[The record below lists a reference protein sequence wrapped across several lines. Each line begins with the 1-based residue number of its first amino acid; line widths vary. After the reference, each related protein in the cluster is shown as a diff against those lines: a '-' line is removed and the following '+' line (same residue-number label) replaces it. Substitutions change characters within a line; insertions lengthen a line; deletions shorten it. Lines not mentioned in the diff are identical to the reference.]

1 MKIILSILLNLA
13 RLYLGVKV
21 LVWLVGEI
29 LYPELHQLS
38 EIELILVIMVM
49 DNWILNS
56 SPSDE
61 KTE

>member
-13 RLYLGVKV
+13 RLYLGIKV
-21 LVWLVGEI
+21 LVWLVSEI

-56 SPSDE
+56 SPSYE
-61 KTE
+61 KSE

>member
-1 MKIILSILLNLA
+1 MKIILSILLNIA
-13 RLYLGVKV
+13 RLYLGIKV

-29 LYPELHQLS
+29 LHPELHQLS

-56 SPSDE
+56 SPPDE